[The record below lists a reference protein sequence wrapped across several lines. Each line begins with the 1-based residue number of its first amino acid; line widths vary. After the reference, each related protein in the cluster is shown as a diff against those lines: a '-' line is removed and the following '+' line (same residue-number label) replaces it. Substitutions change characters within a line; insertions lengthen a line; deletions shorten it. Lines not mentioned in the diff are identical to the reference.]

1 MRRSCARSLWALGVS
16 AACAQPEAALT
27 LLSDKG
33 LRAAS
38 SKTHIEVEIAHE
50 HDADINRALVLAG
63 LDVSQFWRPELS
75 LEQLFFALT
84 RDAEVG
90 Q

>member
-1 MRRSCARSLWALGVS
+1 MAL
-16 AACAQPEAALT
+16 A

-33 LRAAS
+33 IRAACTKS
-38 SKTHIEVEIAHE
+38 HIEVEIAPE
-50 HDADINRALVLAG
+50 HDAEINRALVLAG